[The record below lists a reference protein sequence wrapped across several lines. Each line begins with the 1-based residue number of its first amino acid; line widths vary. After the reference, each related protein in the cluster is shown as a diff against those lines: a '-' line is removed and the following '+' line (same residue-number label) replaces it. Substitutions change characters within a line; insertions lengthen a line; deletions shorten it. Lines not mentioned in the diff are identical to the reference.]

1 MSRLNYL
8 PIVDEQIHFTINGY
22 SKHKSPRSFDYQTT
36 ECVFSFVCSSNYNYL
51 YSVSTNGHIRSFRAI
66 LSLER

>member
-36 ECVFSFVCSSNYNYL
+36 ECVFSFVCSSK
-51 YSVSTNGHIRSFRAI
+51 
-66 LSLER
+66 